1 MSHVQPVRLTALARP
16 FWFFSFSPLE
26 RRCHAQAVGPSPALA
41 QSDEAAAA
49 KFVLYFFFSSPPNR
63 TVDSTRHSHTRV
75 TSFQVGRWHNAS
87 ASAAQLVVAA
97 RTVVQPLQFLLFF
110 FFSLFLFPQSPNARI
125 FPGIDFQFESD
136 AGVRAKPLRKSIL
149 VYEHTL

>member
-16 FWFFSFSPLE
+16 FGFFSVPARVTMPRTSCRSLASARSVGRSSCGQICPL
-26 RRCHAQAVGPSPALA
+26 
-41 QSDEAAAA
+41 
-49 KFVLYFFFSSPPNR
+49 FFFLLPQTGRLIPLDILTRGSRLFRSATGTMHLRPLLNWLSPRGQLCSHCSSY
-63 TVDSTRHSHTRV
+63 
-75 TSFQVGRWHNAS
+75 
-87 ASAAQLVVAA
+87 
-97 RTVVQPLQFLLFF
+97 FF